1 MFTTGSRI
9 STGSDSDEE
18 VGASIAKRLNTS
30 LVTNLNGQIQVQL
43 RKKSKSALHNSHVS
57 PFYTAGSDSATQN
70 HPPGF
75 AHVVRERGTP
85 SNIRTSPL
93 RTIFSESG
101 CSQNGHENPRRAPLS
116 HDRGTAGSCSKSTLN
131 GETRRKPN
139 SESPLGAFSRG
150 SNSKNTK
157 FRKISRTPGVDIPS
171 TRLFDENNGN
181 IDFES
186 TEHSVIPE
194 LQAEEGDLFW
204 DDDYINPDIDHAF
217 NHISESEPGSTGYY
231 SLGPPT
237 EFCRKCDAVMWK
249 EERTNKN
256 VKNGTPKFSLCCCQG
271 GKIDYYINCGRAPY
285 VYRLNGQNHH
295 NRIKSIKVDDGD
307 ALDVEIIE
315 GLVKMLDETNQLV
328 KKFRM
333 ARDRFKENPVR
344 DLKIKLKVCR
354 SESGRE
360 NFLGPSDEV
369 SYVIVGDIDTI
380 IGDTDTI
387 VEKKVDVNKRDIVM
401 EKSDKVLERIF
412 SIHPSLMALQY
423 LLLFPLGEDGY
434 HDEIPYI
441 DSENQN
447 KKKRKRITM
456 KEYYAYR
463 FQVRRNE
470 GLHVPLGGRL
480 YQQYVVDAFSCV
492 EQSRLWWLHSH
503 QKTLRCDLYN
513 SLAKK
518 ALNGQTDSSNVGKGF
533 ILPANFLGSKRY
545 MQQNFQDALAVCRV
559 VGHTDI
565 FSTMM
570 CNPLWDEI
578 QQMMEVIPGCNPRD
592 SPDIIARV
600 FHLKLEQ
607 LLEDI
612 KKKNC
617 FGTYLRVMY
626 VVEFQKRGLPHVHM
640 LIWLDSESKRKL
652 TRDVDNFVSVEIL
665 DPITD
670 PLVYEAVKSLMIH
683 GPCGLQNTKSPCM
696 NNGVC
701 AKHFLKKYCRETYFD
716 QSGFP
721 IYKRRNTGV
730 TGHDRATIE
739 ILTQTNQ
746 NKSKV
751 DAHVHEINAYFD
763 GRYIC
768 ASEAAY
774 RIFSF
779 SIHFRSISVLRLS
792 FYLPGE
798 RSCTFNENEDLDRVV
813 RREQHKLIWNEIDR
827 VWSKRKKGQQIGRL
841 LYTHHNAG
849 ELWYLRLLL
858 SNVRGSTSFESLKT
872 VHGIHYRTFQNA
884 CKALGLLDDDN
895 EWHSVISEGSVGG
908 FLEQIRHLFVHIIV
922 NCQVSDLR
930 NLWDSH

>member
-18 VGASIAKRLNTS
+18 VRSIGLTNLEELSIIHVVGASIAKRLNTS
-30 LVTNLNGQIQVQL
+30 LVTNLNGQ
-43 RKKSKSALHNSHVS
+43 
-57 PFYTAGSDSATQN
+57 
-70 HPPGF
+70 
-75 AHVVRERGTP
+75 
-85 SNIRTSPL
+85 
-93 RTIFSESG
+93 
-101 CSQNGHENPRRAPLS
+101 NGHENPRRAPLS
-116 HDRGTAGSCSKSTLN
+116 HDR
-131 GETRRKPN
+131 
-139 SESPLGAFSRG
+139 GAFSRG

-171 TRLFDENNGN
+171 TRLFDENDGN

-256 VKNGTPKFSLCCCQG
+256 VKNG

-285 VYRLNGQNHH
+285 VYHLNGQNHH

-412 SIHPSLMALQY
+412 SVHPSLMALQY

-559 VGHTDI
+559 VGHPDI

-652 TRDVDNFVSVEIL
+652 TRDVDNFVSVEIP

-670 PLVYEAVKSLMIH
+670 PLVYEAVNSLMIH

-696 NNGVC
+696 NN
-701 AKHFLKKYCRETYFD
+701 
-716 QSGFP
+716 
-721 IYKRRNTGV
+721 
-730 TGHDRATIE
+730 
-739 ILTQTNQ
+739 
-746 NKSKV
+746 
-751 DAHVHEINAYFD
+751 
-763 GRYIC
+763 
-768 ASEAAY
+768 
-774 RIFSF
+774 
-779 SIHFRSISVLRLS
+779 
-792 FYLPGE
+792 GE